1 MKQGVRRTVLGVALA
16 CLAWSCGGGG
26 GGAYGGA
33 TAPNPPAATTPT
45 TSEPGTTVVGILG
58 DRGASSFSPDPVT
71 GKMGQRVAW
80 RNQDGILH
88 RIVQDRAGNGGD
100 NGGGDP
106 YGGNPGGSAP
116 TPADA
121 FDGGDTAPGAM
132 SNAMSL
138 STQGTIRYHC
148 AIHPSMTGSI
158 VVQ

>member
-1 MKQGVRRTVLGVALA
+1 MKPSVRPIVVGAALA

-33 TAPNPPAATTPT
+33 TAPNPAAAATPT
-45 TSEPGTTVVGILG
+45 ASDPGTTVVGILG
-58 DRGASSFSPDPVT
+58 NRGASSFSPDPVAV
-71 GKMGQRVAW
+71 KMGQKVQW
-80 RNQDGILH
+80 RNQDGIVH
-88 RIVQDRAGNGGD
+88 RIVQDKAGSGD

-116 TPADA
+116 TPGDG

-148 AIHPSMTGSI
+148 SIHPSMTGSI